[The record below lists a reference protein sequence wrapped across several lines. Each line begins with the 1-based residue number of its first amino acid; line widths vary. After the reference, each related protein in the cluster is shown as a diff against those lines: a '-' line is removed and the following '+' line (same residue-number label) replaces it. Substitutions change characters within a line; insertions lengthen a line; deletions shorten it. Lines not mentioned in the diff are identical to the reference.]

1 MKDLLNIV
9 KSKAIF
15 SFLISHDSNLQN
27 VYLQRLNSSILE
39 KFDKFWSKSREANLR
54 NI

>member
-1 MKDLLNIV
+1 MKDLFNIV
-9 KSKAIF
+9 KSKAVFRFLMTVLSKMSIF
-15 SFLISHDSNLQN
+15 NDLIH
-27 VYLQRLNSSILE
+27 LNFE